1 MSTGLAPGLA
11 TGASGEAAPAV
22 SSMRRAFRS
31 IGKLGIACLV
41 VIALTV
47 LVAIFSPLLTPD
59 NPNLGQIGEVYL
71 GISSNHLLGTDGQ
84 GYDIFSRLMAGSRTT
99 ARAAGRRVHGDRDRH
114 HPGDARRLVPGF
126 VDTGISAMTNVLFA
140 FPGMIGDP
148 RRHRAGTE
156 SHRGR
161 ARADDRLHAGGHP
174 RAAQR
179 RRHGAR
185 ADLHLSALE
194 IQGYSSFTICIRH
207 LIPNMSALIAAEF
220 TLLFGFSMV
229 DLSAISYL
237 GLGTQPP
244 ASDWGV
250 MVAEGQNGIL
260 AGHPG
265 EALAAGITIFVIVL
279 AFTLLGERIAGLGG
293 VDYRSTGIM
302 AVDAQPAAADRGH
315 RGGRAGGERMS
326 TLLAR
331 GSEPIG
337 AAASRRLPAVDP
349 HWRLADG
356 RGRPGARHRRRV
368 RLRQV
373 DDRARHRASV
383 ASSRRDRRDR

>member
-1 MSTGLAPGLA
+1 VSTGLAPELA
-11 TGASGEAAPAV
+11 AEGSGEGGPAV
-22 SSMRRAFRS
+22 GSLSRALRS

-47 LVAIFSPLLTPD
+47 LLAIFSPLLTPD

-71 GISSNHLLGTDGQ
+71 PISSSHLLGTDGQ
-84 GYDIFSRLMAGSRTT
+84 GYDIFSRLMAGSRDSLLGPLAVAFMAT
-99 ARAAGRRVHGDRDRH
+99 ALATILATLAAWSRG
-114 HPGDARRLVPGF
+114 A

-140 FPGMIGDP
+140 FPGVIL
-148 RRHRAGTE
+148 AI
-156 SHRGR
+156 
-161 ARADDRLHAGGHP
+161 L
-174 RAAQR
+174 AATVLGPSLTAAVFALTIAYTPAVTRVLRSAAVTVREQTYI
-179 RRHGAR
+179 
-185 ADLHLSALE
+185 SALE
-194 IQGYSSFTICIRH
+194 IQGYSSFMICIRH

-293 VDYRSTGIM
+293 VDYRSTGSWLSMRSPRRRI
-302 AVDAQPAAADRGH
+302 AAIDAAAPE
-315 RGGRAGGERMS
+315 AS
-326 TLLAR
+326 T
-331 GSEPIG
+331 
-337 AAASRRLPAVDP
+337 
-349 HWRLADG
+349 
-356 RGRPGARHRRRV
+356 
-368 RLRQV
+368 
-373 DDRARHRASV
+373 
-383 ASSRRDRRDR
+383 